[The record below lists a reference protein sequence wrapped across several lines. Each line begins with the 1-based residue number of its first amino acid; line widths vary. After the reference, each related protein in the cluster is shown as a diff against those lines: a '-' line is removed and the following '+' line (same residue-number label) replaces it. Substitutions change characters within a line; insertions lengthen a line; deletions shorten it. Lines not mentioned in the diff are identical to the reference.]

1 MYRKIIVGYDGSAQS
16 QDALALGKLIADASG
31 ASLIVAE
38 VFYYSPRF
46 GGRDPVLQDVEA
58 EQSRQLEEAAASMGA
73 EARAGA
79 STSPARGLHD
89 LAEETAADL
98 IVVGSAHHGRAGQI
112 LAGSVGMSLLHGSP
126 SSVAVA
132 PHGYAG
138 QVPAGIAE
146 LTVGFDGSAEADMAL
161 AEAIEL
167 ARTSGATLKLV
178 AVAEPP
184 PIIYGKSGG
193 ANEGWQALMEEI
205 EKVARGR
212 LDEGVR
218 SIPDDVRVE
227 ATLAKG
233 EPVTSLAE
241 IAVEGGGLLVLGSR
255 AYGPLRRV
263 LLGSVSAALVRSA
276 PCPIIVHPR
285 PAETPQPTAEPA
297 KATTAE

>member
-1 MYRKIIVGYDGSAQS
+1 MYRKIIVGYDGSGES
-16 QDALALGKLIADASG
+16 KDALAFGKLIAEASG
-31 ASLIVAE
+31 ASLVVAE
-38 VFYYSPRF
+38 VFYYSPRL
-46 GGRDPVLQDVEA
+46 GGRDPVLHDVEA
-58 EQSRQLEEAAASMGA
+58 EHSQQLEEAAASVRA
-73 EARAGA
+73 EARVVA

-89 LAEETAADL
+89 LAEETEADL
-98 IVVGSAHHGRAGQI
+98 IVVGSAHHGRAGQM

-126 SSVAVA
+126 CSVAVA

-138 QVPAGIAE
+138 RVPGAIAE
-146 LTVGFDGSAEADMAL
+146 VAIGFDGSAEADIAL

-167 ARTSGATLKLV
+167 ARVSGAPLKV
-178 AVAEPP
+178 ISVAEPP

-205 EKVARGR
+205 EKTTRER
-212 LDEGVR
+212 LDEALQ
-218 SIPDDVRVE
+218 SIPDDVRVS

-233 EPVTSLAE
+233 KAASSLAE
-241 IAVEGGGLLVLGSR
+241 IAIEDGGVLVLGSR

-285 PAETPQPTAEPA
+285 PAETQESTGVAA
-297 KATTAE
+297 KATTVE